1 MNELNMITIHHL
13 IIKKTL
19 LFIHKILYNE
29 KPEVIFR
36 LFTYSRANNE
46 NIRSVRKPMVKNCPK
61 NSKISQSF
69 FYRAIYMYNC
79 LDHDI
84 KIYNPKKLAKHLQ
97 KYIGHIFQIIK
108 YQKFHNYLVE
118 HKKLRQW
125 F

>member
-13 IIKKTL
+13 IIKETL

-61 NSKISQSF
+61 ISKIFQSL

-79 LDHDI
+79 LDHDL
-84 KIYNPKKLAKHLQ
+84 KIYNPKKLSKHLQ
-97 KYIGHIFQIIK
+97 KYIGYIFPNNKIPK
-108 YQKFHNYLVE
+108 VS
-118 HKKLRQW
+118 
-125 F
+125 